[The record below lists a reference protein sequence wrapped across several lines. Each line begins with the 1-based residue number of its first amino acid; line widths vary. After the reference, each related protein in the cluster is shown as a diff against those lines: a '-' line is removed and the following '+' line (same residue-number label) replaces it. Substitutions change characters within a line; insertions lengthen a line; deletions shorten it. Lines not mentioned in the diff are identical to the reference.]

1 MMYRLRS
8 NESSFLDLFR
18 PFGCDLLI
26 RFEALV
32 NHPHRPDRRARLH
45 GAHTHSV
52 IVADN
57 RYLIA
62 SLRLRNGTLW
72 YQQRVSFH
80 AGLDTH
86 TSILAG
92 TQNVAG
98 IGKGSNDANR
108 ARARIHLP
116 ISEQDSAFLRVD
128 TPVGQ
133 HQLERVSEEIDGVFA
148 GTGIALTLR
157 EKILVFGNRKK
168 NLDWIDLRNGS
179 QNGAGPDQVADLDLC
194 DPSDSIN
201 ERDDFGPLQV
211 EFRLL
216 HCRLSRF
223 NRRLCTK
230 LGLNFVI

>member
-8 NESSFLDLFR
+8 NKSSFFDLLR
-18 PFGCDLLI
+18 PFGCDLLT

-45 GAHTHSV
+45 CAHIYLV

-92 TQNVAG
+92 TKNVAG
-98 IGKGSNDANR
+98 IGKSGNNANR
-108 ARARIHLP
+108 ARVRIHLP
-116 ISEQDSAFLRVD
+116 VRQQDLAFLRVD
-128 TPVGQ
+128 TA
-133 HQLERVSEEIDGVFA
+133 VSKDQFDRGSKKTDSVIAGNGV
-148 GTGIALTLR
+148 ALALCD
-157 EKILVFGNRKK
+157 EILVFVNREKS
-168 NLDWIDLRNGS
+168 LDGIHLRNGS
-179 QNGAGPDQVADLDLC
+179 QVRAGS
-194 DPSDSIN
+194 DP
-201 ERDDFGPLQV
+201 
-211 EFRLL
+211 
-216 HCRLSRF
+216 
-223 NRRLCTK
+223 
-230 LGLNFVI
+230 

>member
-8 NESSFLDLFR
+8 NESSFLDLLR
-18 PFGCDLLI
+18 PFGCDLLT

-80 AGLDTH
+80 AGLGTH

-92 TQNVAG
+92 TKNVAG

-108 ARARIHLP
+108 ARIWIHLAVRQ
-116 ISEQDSAFLRVD
+116 QDLAFLRVD
-128 TPVGQ
+128 TA
-133 HQLERVSEEIDGVFA
+133 VSKDQFDRGSEKTDSVIAGNGTAFALRDEILMFV
-148 GTGIALTLR
+148 
-157 EKILVFGNRKK
+157 NRKK
-168 NLDWIDLRNGS
+168 SFDGIHLRN
-179 QNGAGPDQVADLDLC
+179 
-194 DPSDSIN
+194 
-201 ERDDFGPLQV
+201 
-211 EFRLL
+211 
-216 HCRLSRF
+216 
-223 NRRLCTK
+223 
-230 LGLNFVI
+230 